1 MFIRFSEEAR
11 KALKDAQEEARR
23 LNSSFVGREHILL
36 ALLNEDTRAF
46 YIMDSLGADVES
58 IRSAIEDIPMP
69 MASGLQ
75 YPELSTEARRLL
87 DVASEEARKLAHSY
101 VGTEHILLGLLK
113 EPSRVGSVLGE
124 NGVTYEDVRKKV
136 IELGEQE
143 PEEKAKN
150 KTPLLDKF
158 SKDLTALAEK
168 DRLDP
173 VIGREKEI
181 NRVIEIL
188 SRRIKN
194 NPVLLGP
201 PGVGKTAI
209 VEGLA
214 QRIASGKVPYSL
226 KKKRIVQLDIS
237 SVVAGTKYRGEF
249 EERMKKI
256 LDEVKRTNGQVIL
269 FIDEVH
275 NVIGAGAAEGAI
287 DAASILKPPLARGEI
302 KVIGATTY
310 DDYRK
315 HIERDPAFER
325 RFQPVQVDEPT
336 TEETRNILE
345 GLRPVYERFH
355 HVKISDDAIQA
366 AVVLTKKYVKDR
378 YLPDKAIDALD
389 ETCARVRLS
398 NEVLP
403 PNLKALLEEIEKVR
417 ASKQAAIDAQQ
428 FEEAAALRDKE
439 RALKEE
445 YARMEEIWLYERGRS
460 ENQPLI
466 TFDDVAE
473 TVSSWTGIPV
483 AKLRLDD
490 KKRLLQI
497 EEYLHRRI
505 VGQNDAVKAVARAIR
520 RSRTGLQDERR
531 PIGVFLFLGPTG
543 VGKTELARALA
554 EFMFGDEDSLVRVDM
569 SEYME
574 KFNVSRL
581 VGAPPGYVGYEEGG
595 QLTEAVRRK
604 PHSIVLLD
612 EIEKA
617 HPDVFDI
624 LLQIFEDGRLTDGKG
639 RIVDFRNTIIIM
651 TSNLGS
657 RDIGSSTTVG
667 FVKTGMKFEE
677 MEHFVMDAVKKFFKP
692 EFLNRI
698 DEVVVFHHL
707 TNEHLREIVAI
718 MIAELNRQLGEQGFG
733 VKIGERLVDRLIEE
747 GYDPKFGARPLRRA
761 VQKLVKD
768 PVAEYVL
775 RQEKVKGTLLIDWDP
790 EKQEVTV
797 KPLVEEV
804 SKV

>member
-23 LNSSFVGREHILL
+23 LNSSFVGREHLVL
-36 ALLNEDTRAF
+36 AMLNEDTRA
-46 YIMDSLGADVES
+46 YSIIDSLGADADN
-58 IRSAIEDIPMP
+58 IRSSIEDIPMP
-69 MASGLQ
+69 MASSLQ
-75 YPELSTEARRLL
+75 YPELSSEARRLL
-87 DVASEEARKLAHSY
+87 DIASEEARKLAHSY
-101 VGTEHILLGLLK
+101 VGTEHLLLAILK
-113 EPSRVGSVLGE
+113 EPSRVSSILNE
-124 NGVTYEDVRKKV
+124 NGVFYDDVRKKV
-136 IELGEQE
+136 IEMGEQE
-143 PEEKAKN
+143 PEEKGKT
-150 KTPLLDKF
+150 KTPVLDKF
-158 SKDLTALAEK
+158 SKDLVSLAEK
-168 DRLDP
+168 GKLDP
-173 VIGREKEI
+173 VIGRETKL
-181 NRVIEIL
+181 NRIIEIL

-194 NPVLLGP
+194 NPILLGE

-214 QRIASGKVPYSL
+214 ERIASGKVPYSL

-237 SVVAGTKYRGEF
+237 SIVAGTKYRGEF

-269 FIDEVH
+269 FIDEIH
-275 NVIGAGAAEGAI
+275 TVIGAGAAEGAI
-287 DAASILKPPLARGEI
+287 DAASILKPSLARGEI

-315 HIERDPAFER
+315 YIERDPAFER
-325 RFQPVQVDEPT
+325 RFQPVQVEESSL
-336 TEETRNILE
+336 EETKEILM
-345 GLRPVYERFH
+345 GLRPIYEKFH
-355 HVKISDDAIQA
+355 NVKIADDAMEA
-366 AVVLTKKYVKDR
+366 ATILTKKYVKQR
-378 YLPDKAIDALD
+378 FLPDKAIDALD
-389 ETCARVRLS
+389 ETCAKVRLA

-403 PNLKALLEEIEKVR
+403 SNLRALLDEIENVR
-417 ASKQAAIDAQQ
+417 LQKQLAIDSQQ

-439 RALKEE
+439 KALKDE
-445 YARMEEIWLYERGRS
+445 YSRMEEIWLYERS
-460 ENQPLI
+460 MDENQPMVS
-466 TFDDVAE
+466 FDDVAY
-473 TVSSWTGIPV
+473 TISSWTGIPV

-490 KKRLLQI
+490 KKKLLEI
-497 EEYLHRRI
+497 EDYLHRRI
-505 VGQNDAVKAVARAIR
+505 VGQNEAVTAVAKAIR

-554 EFMFGDEDSLVRVDM
+554 EFMFGEEDALVRIDM

-624 LLQIFEDGRLTDGKG
+624 LLQIFEDGRLTDGQG
-639 RIVDFRNTIIIM
+639 RVVDFRNTIIIM

-657 RDIGSSTTVG
+657 RDISAGTTIG
-667 FVKTGMKFEE
+667 FLKDQVKFEN
-677 MEHFVMDAVKKFFKP
+677 MENLVMDAVKKFFKP

-698 DEVVVFHHL
+698 DEIVVFHHL
-707 TNEHLREIVAI
+707 TNEDLRQIVGI
-718 MIAELNRQLGEQGFG
+718 MMDDLNKQLRSQNLT
-733 VKIGERLVDRLIEE
+733 VKISDRMLDQIITE
-747 GYDPKFGARPLRRA
+747 GYEPRFGARPLRRA
-761 VQKLVKD
+761 IQRLVKD
-768 PVAEYVL
+768 PLAEYML
-775 RQEKVKGTLLIDWDP
+775 KHENIGGTLFIDFVDGEITINKVP
-790 EKQEVTV
+790 D
-797 KPLVEEV
+797 EEV
-804 SKV
+804 SRV

>member
-23 LNSSFVGREHILL
+23 LNSSFVGREHLVL
-36 ALLNEDTRAF
+36 AMLNEDTRA
-46 YIMDSLGADVES
+46 YSIIDSLGADADN
-58 IRSAIEDIPMP
+58 IRSSIEDIPMP
-69 MASGLQ
+69 MASSLQ
-75 YPELSTEARRLL
+75 YPELSSEARRLL
-87 DVASEEARKLAHSY
+87 DIASEEARKLAHSY
-101 VGTEHILLGLLK
+101 VGTEHLLLAILK
-113 EPSRVGSVLGE
+113 EPSRVSSILNE
-124 NGVTYEDVRKKV
+124 NGVFYDDVRKKV
-136 IELGEQE
+136 IEMGEQE
-143 PEEKAKN
+143 PEEKGKT
-150 KTPLLDKF
+150 KTPVLDKF
-158 SKDLTALAEK
+158 SKDLVSLAEK
-168 DRLDP
+168 GKLDP
-173 VIGREKEI
+173 VIGRETKL
-181 NRVIEIL
+181 NRIIEIL

-194 NPVLLGP
+194 NPILLGE

-214 QRIASGKVPYSL
+214 ERIASGKVPYSL

-237 SVVAGTKYRGEF
+237 SIVAGTKYRGEF

-269 FIDEVH
+269 FIDEIH
-275 NVIGAGAAEGAI
+275 TVIGAGAAEGAI
-287 DAASILKPPLARGEI
+287 DAASILKPSLARGEI

-315 HIERDPAFER
+315 YIERDPAFER
-325 RFQPVQVDEPT
+325 RFQPVQVEESSL
-336 TEETRNILE
+336 EETKEILM
-345 GLRPVYERFH
+345 GLRPIYEKFH
-355 HVKISDDAIQA
+355 NVKIADDAMEA
-366 AVVLTKKYVKDR
+366 ATILTKKYVKQR
-378 YLPDKAIDALD
+378 FLPDKAIDALD
-389 ETCARVRLS
+389 ETCAKVRLA

-403 PNLKALLEEIEKVR
+403 SNLRALLDEIENVR
-417 ASKQAAIDAQQ
+417 LQKQLAIDSQQ

-439 RALKEE
+439 KALKDE
-445 YARMEEIWLYERGRS
+445 YSRMEEIWLYERS
-460 ENQPLI
+460 MDENQPMVS
-466 TFDDVAE
+466 FDDVAY
-473 TVSSWTGIPV
+473 TISSWTGIPV

-490 KKRLLQI
+490 KKKLLEI
-497 EEYLHRRI
+497 EDYLHRRI
-505 VGQNDAVKAVARAIR
+505 VGQNEAVTAVAKAIR

-554 EFMFGDEDSLVRVDM
+554 EFMFGEEDALVRIDM

-624 LLQIFEDGRLTDGKG
+624 LLQIFEDGRLTDGQG
-639 RIVDFRNTIIIM
+639 RVVDFRNTIMIM

-657 RDIGSSTTVG
+657 RDISAGTTIG
-667 FVKTGMKFEE
+667 FLKDQVKFEN
-677 MEHFVMDAVKKFFKP
+677 MENLVMDAVKKFFKP

-698 DEVVVFHHL
+698 DEIVVFHHL
-707 TNEHLREIVAI
+707 TNEDLRQIVGI
-718 MIAELNRQLGEQGFG
+718 MMDDLNKQLRSQNLT
-733 VKIGERLVDRLIEE
+733 VKISDRMLDQIITE
-747 GYDPKFGARPLRRA
+747 GYEPRFGARPLRRA
-761 VQKLVKD
+761 IQRLVKD
-768 PVAEYVL
+768 PLAEYML
-775 RQEKVKGTLLIDWDP
+775 KHENIGGTLFIDFVDGEITINKVP
-790 EKQEVTV
+790 D
-797 KPLVEEV
+797 EEV
-804 SKV
+804 SRV

>member
-23 LNSSFVGREHILL
+23 LNSSFVGREHLVL
-36 ALLNEDTRAF
+36 AMLNEDTRA
-46 YIMDSLGADVES
+46 YSIIDSLGADADN
-58 IRSAIEDIPMP
+58 IRSSIEDIPMP
-69 MASGLQ
+69 MASSLQ
-75 YPELSTEARRLL
+75 YPELSSEARRLL
-87 DVASEEARKLAHSY
+87 DIASEEARKLAHSY
-101 VGTEHILLGLLK
+101 VGTEHLLLAILK
-113 EPSRVGSVLGE
+113 EPSRVSSILNE
-124 NGVTYEDVRKKV
+124 NGVFYDDVRKKV
-136 IELGEQE
+136 IEMGEQE
-143 PEEKAKN
+143 PEEKGKT
-150 KTPLLDKF
+150 KTPVLDKF
-158 SKDLTALAEK
+158 SKDLVSLAEK
-168 DRLDP
+168 GKLDP
-173 VIGREKEI
+173 VIGRETKL
-181 NRVIEIL
+181 NRIIEIL

-194 NPVLLGP
+194 NPILLGE

-214 QRIASGKVPYSL
+214 ERIASGKVPYSL

-237 SVVAGTKYRGEF
+237 SIVAGTKYRGEF

-269 FIDEVH
+269 FIDEIH
-275 NVIGAGAAEGAI
+275 TVIGAGAAEGAI
-287 DAASILKPPLARGEI
+287 DAASILKPSLARGEI

-315 HIERDPAFER
+315 YIERDPAFER
-325 RFQPVQVDEPT
+325 RFQPVQVEESSL
-336 TEETRNILE
+336 EETKEILM
-345 GLRPVYERFH
+345 GLRPIYEKFH
-355 HVKISDDAIQA
+355 NVKIADDAIEA
-366 AVVLTKKYVKDR
+366 AAILTKKYVKQR
-378 YLPDKAIDALD
+378 FLPDKAIDALD
-389 ETCARVRLS
+389 ETCAKVRLA

-403 PNLKALLEEIEKVR
+403 SNLRALLDEIENVR
-417 ASKQAAIDAQQ
+417 LQKQLAIDSQQ

-439 RALKEE
+439 KALKDE
-445 YARMEEIWLYERGRS
+445 YSRMEEIWLYERS
-460 ENQPLI
+460 MDENQPMVS
-466 TFDDVAE
+466 FDDVAY
-473 TVSSWTGIPV
+473 TISSWTGIPV

-490 KKRLLQI
+490 KKKLLEI
-497 EEYLHRRI
+497 EDYLHRRI
-505 VGQNDAVKAVARAIR
+505 VGQNEAVTAVAKAIR

-554 EFMFGDEDSLVRVDM
+554 EFMFGEEDALVRIDM

-624 LLQIFEDGRLTDGKG
+624 LLQIFEDGRLTDGQG
-639 RIVDFRNTIIIM
+639 RVVDFRNTIIIM

-657 RDIGSSTTVG
+657 RDISAGTTIG
-667 FVKTGMKFEE
+667 FLKDQVKFEN
-677 MEHFVMDAVKKFFKP
+677 MENLVMDAVKKFFKP

-698 DEVVVFHHL
+698 DEIVVFHHL
-707 TNEHLREIVAI
+707 TNEDLRQIVGI
-718 MIAELNRQLGEQGFG
+718 MMDDLNKQLRSQNLT
-733 VKIGERLVDRLIEE
+733 VKISDRMLDQIITE
-747 GYDPKFGARPLRRA
+747 GYEPRFGARPLRRA
-761 VQKLVKD
+761 IQRLVKD
-768 PVAEYVL
+768 PLAEYML
-775 RQEKVKGTLLIDWDP
+775 KHENIGGTLFIDFVDGEITINKVP
-790 EKQEVTV
+790 D
-797 KPLVEEV
+797 EEV
-804 SKV
+804 SRV

>member
-23 LNSSFVGREHILL
+23 LNSSFVGREHIVL
-36 ALLNEDTRAF
+36 ALLNEDTRA
-46 YIMDSLGADVES
+46 YSIIDSIGADPDA

-69 MASGLQ
+69 MASSLQ
-75 YPELSTEARRLL
+75 YPELSSEARRLL
-87 DVASEEARKLAHSY
+87 DTASEEARKLAHSY
-101 VGTEHILLGLLK
+101 VGTEHLLMAILK
-113 EPSRVGSVLGE
+113 EPSRVSSILNE
-124 NGVTYEDVRKKV
+124 NGVFYDDVRRKV
-136 IELGEQE
+136 MEMGEQE
-143 PEEKAKN
+143 PEEKGKT
-150 KTPLLDKF
+150 KTPVLDKF
-158 SKDLTALAEK
+158 SKDLVSLAEK
-168 DRLDP
+168 GKLDP
-173 VIGREKEI
+173 VIGRENEL

-194 NPVLLGP
+194 NPILLGE

-214 QRIASGKVPYSL
+214 ERIASGKVPYSL
-226 KKKRIVQLDIS
+226 KKKRVVQLDIS
-237 SVVAGTKYRGEF
+237 SIVAGTKYRGEF

-269 FIDEVH
+269 FIDEIH
-275 NVIGAGAAEGAI
+275 TVIGAGAAEGAI
-287 DAASILKPPLARGEI
+287 DAASILKPSLARGEI

-315 HIERDPAFER
+315 YIERDPAFER
-325 RFQPVQVDEPT
+325 RFQPVQV
-336 TEETRNILE
+336 EETNEEETHKILE
-345 GLRPVYERFH
+345 GLRPIYEKFH
-355 HVKISDDAIQA
+355 NVKIADDAIDA
-366 AVVLTKKYVKDR
+366 AVVLTKKYVKER
-378 YLPDKAIDALD
+378 FLPDKAIDALD
-389 ETCARVRLS
+389 ETAAKVRLA

-403 PNLKALLEEIEKVR
+403 SNLRALLDEIEKVR
-417 ASKQAAIDAQQ
+417 LQKQLAIDSQQ
-428 FEEAAALRDKE
+428 FEEAASLRDKE
-439 RALKEE
+439 KSLKEE
-445 YARMEEIWLYERGRS
+445 YSRMEEIWLYERS
-460 ENQPLI
+460 MDENQP
-466 TFDDVAE
+466 TVSFDDVAY
-473 TVSSWTGIPV
+473 TISSWTGIPV

-490 KKRLLQI
+490 KKKLLEI
-497 EEYLHRRI
+497 EDYLHKRI
-505 VGQNDAVKAVARAIR
+505 VGQNEAVSAVAKAIR
-520 RSRTGLQDERR
+520 RSRTGLQDDRR

-554 EFMFGDEDSLVRVDM
+554 EFMFGEEEALVRIDM

-624 LLQIFEDGRLTDGKG
+624 LLQIFEDGRLTDGQG
-639 RIVDFRNTIIIM
+639 RVVDFRNTIIIM

-657 RDIGSSTTVG
+657 RDISAGATIG
-667 FVKTGMKFEE
+667 FLKNEEKFEN
-677 MEHFVMDAVKKFFKP
+677 MENLVMDAVKKFFKP

-707 TNEHLREIVAI
+707 TNDDLRQIVGI
-718 MIAELNRQLGEQGFG
+718 MVDELNKQIRSQNIA
-733 VKIGERLVDRLIEE
+733 VKISDRLLEQIIKE
-747 GYDPKFGARPLRRA
+747 GYEPRFGARPLRRA
-761 VQKLVKD
+761 IQRLVKD
-768 PVAEYVL
+768 PLAEYMLQRENVT
-775 RQEKVKGTLLIDWDP
+775 GTLMMDYEDGSTIINP
-790 EKQEVTV
+790 V
-797 KPLVEEV
+797 PNGEV
-804 SKV
+804 SRV